1 MADQRINDTQTSAQ
15 RTSQNRR
22 GSGGINGATIFGLA
36 GVGILLGF
44 VFTNEGEAAY
54 FFNAQGLVIVGG
66 GVTVVALLAFR
77 FSEIQAAFMAMFG
90 IFRNERSIEDDV
102 DSLVAIARL
111 LREHRVQDA
120 DDQVQ
125 TLPSPFLRLG
135 LQLAVDGVPL
145 DDVIHVL
152 NWRIQKMAEQEMS
165 QAKFFRVLAS
175 FSPAF
180 GLLGTLTGMVGM
192 LKQLGAGDIGK
203 IGASMAVAM
212 LATLYGLIFAN
223 LIFKPIAI
231 KLEQRTARRVA
242 QLNVLFEGIVLT
254 HMGRSPTLIADQM
267 DNLLAE
273 TKDEMRG
280 GR

>member
-1 MADQRINDTQTSAQ
+1 
-15 RTSQNRR
+15 
-22 GSGGINGATIFGLA
+22 
-36 GVGILLGF
+36 
-44 VFTNEGEAAY
+44 
-54 FFNAQGLVIVGG
+54 
-66 GVTVVALLAFR
+66 
-77 FSEIQAAFMAMFG
+77 MAMFG